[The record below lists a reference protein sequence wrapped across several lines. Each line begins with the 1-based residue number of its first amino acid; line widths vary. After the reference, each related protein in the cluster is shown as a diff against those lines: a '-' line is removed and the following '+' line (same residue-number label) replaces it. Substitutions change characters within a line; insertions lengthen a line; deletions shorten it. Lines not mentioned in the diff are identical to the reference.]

1 MFQLAHSQIAQSQIA
16 QSTPGFNYSYFE
28 RVNTNYTIF
37 NNKFIDVGS
46 LAPNTMSS
54 YPSIEETKI
63 EYNVENCGIVTMF
76 CLLEINKCQKI

>member
-1 MFQLAHSQIAQSQIA
+1 MFQLAHSQIAQS
-16 QSTPGFNYSYFE
+16 TPGFNYNYFE
-28 RVNTNYTIF
+28 GVNTNYTSF

-46 LAPNTMSS
+46 FPNTMSS

-76 CLLEINKCQKI
+76 CPLEINKC